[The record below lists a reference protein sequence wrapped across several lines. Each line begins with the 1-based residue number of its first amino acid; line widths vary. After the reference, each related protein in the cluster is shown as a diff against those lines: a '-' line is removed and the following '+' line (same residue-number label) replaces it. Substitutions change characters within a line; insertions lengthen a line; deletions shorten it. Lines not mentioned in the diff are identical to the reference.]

1 MSTAADAPSALRL
14 VMVDDHEMVL
24 HGIRSMLAHHDQ
36 DVTIVGTATT
46 LDEALSLARRER
58 PDIVLSDVRLGKDSG
73 LDLCRQIKQFDP
85 AIRVVF
91 LTVYDDEQYLYQ
103 ALRAEASGYILK
115 RVDGAELVGH
125 LRQVSQGEV
134 VIDPTLA
141 GRVALSAARL
151 SAGEFWPGAHLGL
164 TQRESE
170 VLALLVA
177 SHSNKAVAAKLVVSE
192 DTVKTHIRSLYRK
205 LGVGDRGGA
214 IAVALRE
221 GLFA

>member
-1 MSTAADAPSALRL
+1 MLDVADSVKALRL

-24 HGIRSMLAHHDQ
+24 HGIRAMLAQHRDLVQ
-36 DVTIVGTATT
+36 IVGTATS
-46 LDEALSLARRER
+46 LDEALSLTRREL
-58 PDIVLSDVRLGKDSG
+58 PDVVLSDVRLGKDSG
-73 LDLCRQIKQFDP
+73 LDLCRQLKQQNP
-85 AIRVVF
+85 EIHVVF

-125 LRQVSQGEV
+125 LQHVSQGEI

-177 SHSNKAVAAKLVVSE
+177 SHSNKAIAAKLVVSE
-192 DTVKTHIRSLYRK
+192 DTVKTHIRGLYRK
-205 LGVGDRGGA
+205 LAVSDRGGA